1 MLKSLALFIT
11 HLKAL
16 KVQDVQDQIFF
27 NLTSSQNVVLWYFAI
42 FQELLPLD
50 TLYDIL
56 LVSS

>member
-50 TLYDIL
+50 TLYDICL
-56 LVSS
+56 